1 MATADVVIKI
11 DVRDGEAKRKLTA
24 LEARLN
30 RLNKAGNS
38 ASGSVG
44 DLGDELDR
52 ATDSA
57 DKFNTEL
64 DRNERSS
71 RKSSRANRGALKE
84 LRSLGN
90 AFSPL
95 IKFAKY
101 AGIEFGVMAV
111 AMVGLKVALIAGQAV
126 AKAWQFTLQAM
137 GAAAGVAIAGLAG
150 VLGAIRQLNNAK
162 IAPIAISAG
171 SGAAGSGGKSFT
183 GEMSGLLGSGQL
195 GMFKQQTLT
204 GMAKSQYNSGNR
216 VTADYRAMAQT
227 LGNFAITAD
236 DPDKALAG
244 LTETFVKAQ
253 KEGKFT
259 EDMIKSISESSPQL
273 GKALKDTGMNADQFF
288 SAFSKGE
295 IESLKP
301 FQGALENVNKTL
313 VGRFKSSLRTAQESL
328 TELGTTLIDQLSTPM
343 GQVDRS
349 LKIFLMKVSPAIESV
364 LGSIF
369 PDSSGSAITK
379 VFDYLA
385 NSIITNLPKIIE
397 WGESLKGVFS
407 GLGGTF
413 SSIGGWLEQAT
424 QGFSNLYENML
435 KPIGIE
441 IWKTIEHAIMAFSD
455 TMEST
460 GGYGEKF
467 KETIA
472 NIGDGLR
479 GFIDGLAAVKEAMAP
494 LVSMFMTMIGLVA
507 KLAGALGPLKPLLA
521 LLAMG
526 ALTGRGK
533 MMGPNG
539 KPMKMGLGMGILN
552 MATLGGVSRAQRG
565 AAPKSEEE
573 LYRQQLRAE
582 RRANFSRRVGEAREN
597 LSTHPKNSARYARTL
612 AALQMTQA
620 RETGE
625 QVGPYV
631 GRGAHGIRYTDDQI
645 KRKADGAAFRAGT
658 KAFGQ
663 GVVREMKKMGPGAV
677 TGFATAGML
686 AGGLIQGT
694 GSKTSGLMQ
703 GLGGAIGGA
712 GMGATIGSMIAPGV
726 GTAVGAGLGA
736 VAGGIGG
743 IMSAR
748 SAASAE
754 KKAAKERLREGAFTG
769 VPVNDPSALR
779 ARARQLRS
787 QGQAFIPGQ
796 FNARTTEMNQQM
808 DYMIYGKGDG
818 TQSKSTTSAR
828 GKVIE
833 DILDAGGD
841 NTSISTSAD
850 SLGNLNFGGTNQGEG
865 FSRGSF
871 NEEDKLKR
879 VNQLL
884 ANRDQLLDSEVK
896 FLDQYSSQLQLS
908 INIKKSGLEDE
919 KAYRGQLEGFAQEMQ
934 TMADQ
939 QDQNFGLISN
949 VMGVTGD
956 AASELAGAMK
966 WDLGKSLLT
975 VQDLIQGLG
984 YTMVDLSDETQVA
997 ARSADLMANRAKAAG
1012 RIMEDIMKPITEK
1025 REAREQNQKLN
1036 AAGQQLFNYSGADK
1050 GLMDQY
1056 AEDFTEASME
1066 MQLQKYIKGDFGTGA
1081 GAYDKFVAEV
1091 KKTYYNTLGDA
1102 IEVSSPGVA
1111 AAFGTEAQR
1120 VLDVLGKGETQFATK
1135 MQYDPGFALSI
1146 GSKVSDAAETYNEA
1160 RGRGATA
1167 EDALAQATGGL
1178 KDEIT
1183 TLTQGKIN
1191 VNTEEMGKTLQTL
1204 IQGQLNSTEQ
1214 AFLNA
1219 LNKAKVQFQGK
1230 IDLNLKNDK
1239 GTILSTSSFNVSTSS
1254 TAVTDNPLTQQQID
1268 LANQGITAT
1277 PIPPDTSTSRLARTM
1292 GKHMAF
1298 NGQISG
1304 RRTVT
1309 SSLRNTNL
1317 GSGMSDHKFGNAYDL
1332 TGDNLGQYASL
1343 VNGSGGFAE
1352 FHGAAGGRHLHVVPP
1367 SGDSSTPA
1375 TTGGMGGTV
1384 TNNFNISVQGGPNA
1398 NANEVARQVVTIIE
1412 DKQRSMRER
1421 A

>member
-1 MATADVVIKI
+1 MATADVIIKI

-38 ASGSVG
+38 AGGSVG

-52 ATDSA
+52 TTSSA
-57 DKFNTEL
+57 EKFNTEL
-64 DRNERSS
+64 DKNERSS
-71 RKSSRANRGALKE
+71 RKSSRANRAALKE

-101 AGIEFGVMAV
+101 AGIEFGVMALT
-111 AMVGLKVALIAGQAV
+111 MVGLKLALVSGQAV
-126 AKAWQFTLQAM
+126 AKAWQFTLQAL
-137 GAAAGVAIAGLAG
+137 GASAGLAVAALAG

-162 IAPIAISAG
+162 LAPIAISAG

-204 GMAKSQYNSGNR
+204 GMAKSQYNAGNR
-216 VTADYRAMAQT
+216 VTADYRATAQT

-236 DPDKALAG
+236 DPDKALSS
-244 LTETFVKAQ
+244 LTDTFVKAQ

-259 EDMIKSISESSPQL
+259 EEMIRTISESSPHL

-328 TELGTTLIDQLSTPM
+328 TELGTTLIDHLSTPM
-343 GQVDRS
+343 GQVDRE
-349 LKIFLMKVSPAIESV
+349 LKIFLMKISPAIESV
-364 LGSIF
+364 MDSLFSG
-369 PDSSGSAITK
+369 SSGSTITRI
-379 VFDYLA
+379 FDYLA
-385 NSIITNLPKIIE
+385 DSIITNLPKIIE
-397 WGESLKGVFS
+397 WGEAIQKFFG
-407 GLGGTF
+407 GLGDTF
-413 SSIGGWLEQAT
+413 GSLGGWLKEAT

-441 IWKTIEHAIMAFSD
+441 VWKTIEHAIMAFSD

-467 KETIA
+467 TETIQ

-494 LVSMFMTMIGLVA
+494 IISAFMTMIGLIA

-521 LLAMG
+521 ILAMG

-533 MMGPNG
+533 MMGPDG
-539 KPMKMGLGMGILN
+539 KPMKMGLGMGIANFL
-552 MATLGGVSRAQRG
+552 TLGGVSRAQRG
-565 AAPKSEEE
+565 AAPNSPEEM
-573 LYRQQLRAE
+573 YRQQMREE
-582 RRANFSRRVGEAREN
+582 RRANRQRRLSEARTN
-597 LSTHPKNSARYARTL
+597 LIGAPRA
-612 AALQMTQA
+612 AALGARNAALASMTVA
-620 RETGE
+620 RATGTS
-625 QVGPYV
+625 VNGYV
-631 GRGAHGIRYTDDQI
+631 GAGAHGIPYTNDQMQ
-645 KRKADGAAFRAGT
+645 RKAGGAAQKAQMKAIGRGIVEETRKLGRTGGMTAGLST
-658 KAFGQ
+658 L
-663 GVVREMKKMGPGAV
+663 
-677 TGFATAGML
+677 GML

-694 GSKTSGLMQ
+694 GSKTSGVSQ
-703 GLGGAIGGA
+703 GLGGVLAGA
-712 GMGATIGSMIAPGV
+712 GMGASMGMMLGPKGA
-726 GTAVGAGLGA
+726 AVGAVAGGI
-736 VAGGIGG
+736 AGGIGG

-748 SAASAE
+748 SAADKE
-754 KKAAKERLREGAFTG
+754 KKDAKERLRGGAFEG
-769 VPVNDPSALR
+769 IPVNDPNALK

-787 QGQAFIPGQ
+787 QGQTYIPGQ
-796 FNARTTEMNQQM
+796 FKERTKAMDAQM
-808 DYMIYGKGDG
+808 DYMLYGTASGKTNKDAL
-818 TQSKSTTSAR
+818 SAR
-828 GKVIE
+828 GEELDK
-833 DILDAGGD
+833 ILDAGGG
-841 NTSISTSAD
+841 NTSLDQGSTIGRSQ
-850 SLGNLNFGGTNQGEG
+850 SEG
-865 FSRGSF
+865 FNRGSF
-871 NEEDKLKR
+871 ADEDKLKR
-879 VNQLL
+879 INQLL
-884 ANRDQLLDSEVK
+884 ANKGQLDGKEIE
-896 FLDQYSSQLQLS
+896 FLNQYSNQLQLA

-919 KAYRGQLEGFAQEMQ
+919 KAYKAHLEGFAQEME
-934 TMADQ
+934 TMAYQ
-939 QDQNFGLISN
+939 QEENFGLISG
-949 VMGVTGD
+949 VMGVTGG

-984 YTMVDLSDETQVA
+984 YTMVDLSNETEVA

-1036 AAGQQLFNYSGADK
+1036 AAGQQLFNYSGSDK

-1066 MQLQKYIKGDFGTGA
+1066 MQLQRYIKGEFGSGA

-1120 VLDVLGKGETQFATK
+1120 VLEVLGRGETQFATK

-1167 EDALAQATGGL
+1167 EEALAQATGGL

-1230 IDLNLKNDK
+1230 IDLNLKDDK
-1239 GTILSTSSFNVSTSS
+1239 GTILSTSSFNVSTS
-1254 TAVTDNPLTQQQID
+1254 TAPTLNPMSQQQID
-1268 LANQGITAT
+1268 LTNQGITAT

-1412 DKQRSMRER
+1412 DKQRSMKER
-1421 A
+1421 S

>member
-38 ASGSVG
+38 ASGS
-44 DLGDELDR
+44 
-52 ATDSA
+52 
-57 DKFNTEL
+57 
-64 DRNERSS
+64 
-71 RKSSRANRGALKE
+71 
-84 LRSLGN
+84 
-90 AFSPL
+90 
-95 IKFAKY
+95 KY

-288 SAFSKGE
+288 TAFSKGE

-328 TELGTTLIDQLSTPM
+328 TELGTTLIDQLSAPM

-349 LKIFLMKVSPAIESV
+349 LKIFLMKVSPAIQSV
-364 LGSIF
+364 LGDIF
-369 PDSSGSAITK
+369 PDSSGSAITRI
-379 VFDYLA
+379 FDYLA
-385 NSIITNLPKIIE
+385 DSIVKNLPKLIE
-397 WGESLKGVFS
+397 WGKSLKGVFS
-407 GLGGTF
+407 GVGGTF
-413 SSIGGWLEQAT
+413 KSIGEWLNKAT
-424 QGFSNLYENML
+424 QGFNNLYENML

-441 IWKTIEHAIMAFSD
+441 VWKTIEHAIMAFSD

-467 KETIA
+467 TETIQ

-494 LVSMFMTMIGLVA
+494 IISAFTTMIGLIA

-521 LLAMG
+521 ILAMG

-533 MMGPNG
+533 MMGPDG
-539 KPMKMGLGMGILN
+539 KPMKMGLGMG
-552 MATLGGVSRAQRG
+552 MANFLTLGGVSRAQRG
-565 AAPKSEEE
+565 AAPNSPEEM
-573 LYRQQLRAE
+573 YRQQMREE
-582 RRANFSRRVGEAREN
+582 RRANRQRRLSEARTN
-597 LSTHPKNSARYARTL
+597 LIGAPRA
-612 AALQMTQA
+612 AALGARNAALASMTVA
-620 RETGE
+620 RATGTS
-625 QVGPYV
+625 VNGYV
-631 GRGAHGIRYTDDQI
+631 GAGAHGIPYTNEQMQ
-645 KRKADGAAFRAGT
+645 RKAGGAAQ
-658 KAFGQ
+658 KAQ
-663 GVVREMKKMGPGAV
+663 MKAIGRGIVEETRKLGR
-677 TGFATAGML
+677 TGGMTAGLSTLGMF
-686 AGGLIQGT
+686 AGGTIQGM

-726 GTAVGAGLGA
+726 GTAIGAGLGA

-748 SAASAE
+748 SAASQE
-754 KKAAKERLREGAFTG
+754 KKAARERLREGAFTG

-779 ARARQLRS
+779 ARADQLRS
-787 QGQAFIPGQ
+787 QGKAYNPGE

-818 TQSKSTTSAR
+818 TQSQSTTSAR

-841 NTSISTSAD
+841 STSISTSAN
-850 SLGNLNFGGTNQGEG
+850 SLTNLNFGGTNQGEG

-919 KAYRGQLEGFAQEMQ
+919 KAYRGQLEGFAQEME
-934 TMADQ
+934 TMAVQ

-956 AASELAGAMK
+956 AAAELASNMK

-1050 GLMDQY
+1050 GLTEQY

-1066 MQLQKYIKGDFGTGA
+1066 FQLQKYIKGDFGTGA
-1081 GAYDKFVAEV
+1081 GAYDKFVEEV

-1120 VLDVLGKGETQFATK
+1120 VLEVLGKGQTQFSTR

-1146 GSKVSDAAETYNEA
+1146 GSEVSDAAAKYNDA
-1160 RGRGATA
+1160 RGKGATA
-1167 EDALAQATGGL
+1167 EQALAEATGGL
-1178 KDEIT
+1178 KGEIT
-1183 TLTQGKIN
+1183 ALSQGKID
-1191 VNTEEMGKTLQTL
+1191 VNTAEMETTLQGL
-1204 IQGQLNSTEQ
+1204 IQGQLSSTEQ

-1230 IDLNLKNDK
+1230 IDLNLKDGK
-1239 GTILSTSSFNVSTSS
+1239 GQVL
-1254 TAVTDNPLTQQQID
+1254 
-1268 LANQGITAT
+1268 
-1277 PIPPDTSTSRLARTM
+1277 DTSTFNVTTSGAAGTKTLTPEEQNNLQAAGIPFDTATSRLSRTL

-1298 NGQISG
+1298 NSQIAG
-1304 RRTVT
+1304 NRTVT

-1352 FHGAAGGRHLHVVPP
+1352 FHGSAGSRHLHVVPP

-1412 DKQRSMRER
+1412 DRQRSMKER
-1421 A
+1421 S